1 MPGLEPIA
9 ERPPERLGE
18 LIGSATRT
26 LAAAAIETPG
36 IDARR
41 LAAAATGMG
50 AAELIARPEQVV
62 GSDARYLLAEML
74 RRRCAGEPVSR
85 ILGEREFFGR
95 AFAISPATLDPR
107 PDSETLIEG
116 ALEFVEQKDW
126 RARPLRVLDIGT
138 GSGALLV
145 TLLCELPLATGLGTD
160 VSVQALAVAQAN
172 ARRHGVAERASLE
185 RRDALVGVS
194 GPFDLVVCNPP
205 YIATAEIA
213 QLAPEVRDFDPRAA
227 LDGGADGLDMYRRI
241 IPALAH
247 VISSGWIGFEV
258 GAGQAHT
265 VAGLLHHAV
274 TGSRLRY
281 RKDLG
286 GHERCVTT
294 EIQL

>member
-1 MPGLEPIA
+1 MQGLEPIA
-9 ERPPERLGE
+9 GRPTERLGE
-18 LIGSATRT
+18 LIGRAART
-26 LAAAAIETPG
+26 LAAAGIETPAV
-36 IDARR
+36 DARR

-50 AAELIARPEQVV
+50 AAELIARPEQIV
-62 GSDARYLLAEML
+62 GSDARTTLGEML

-116 ALEFVEQKDW
+116 ALEFVEQKGW
-126 RARPLRVLDIGT
+126 GTRPLRILDIGT

-145 TLLCELPLATGLGTD
+145 TLLCELPLASGVGTD
-160 VSVQALAVAQAN
+160 VSAQALAVAQAN
-172 ARRHGVAERASLE
+172 ASRHGVAERTHFEL
-185 RRDALVGVS
+185 RDALVGVN

-205 YIATAEIA
+205 YVASAEIA
-213 QLAPEVRDFDPRAA
+213 RLAPEVRDFDPREA

-241 IPALAH
+241 IPGLAR
-247 VISSGWIGFEV
+247 VVSSGWIGFEV

-274 TGSRLRY
+274 MGSRLRY